1 MYIFTERTNM
11 KKSLTILALSAALI
25 TPVFAAVSTDK
36 MATSLGYDMD
46 NNVQRSFVVMLTDPY
61 QPEVDL
67 VQQVSSTLGL
77 SLDDSSQ
84 RSYVM
89 MLAHR

>member
-1 MYIFTERTNM
+1 M
-11 KKSLTILALSAALI
+11 KKSLALLALSAALI
-25 TPVFAAVSTDK
+25 TPAFAAVSSDK
-36 MATSLGYDMD
+36 MAASIGYDMND
-46 NNVQRSFVVMLTDPY
+46 NVQRSFVVMLTDPY
-61 QPEVDL
+61 QPEIDL
-67 VQQVSSTLGL
+67 VQQISTNLGL